1 LAQTIVVA
9 TGEIGRFPPV
19 GHDAA
24 YCRWVG
30 STKISNGKRKG
41 QGHSNNGHPYLEWA
55 SREAAQ
61 GAIRF
66 SPTVPRFSQRQQ
78 AKSHLLIARKAV
90 AHKRARACYD
100 ILRDLVPFDVHK
112 ALG

>member
-1 LAQTIVVA
+1 VVA
-9 TGEIGRFPPV
+9 TGESGRFPPV

-24 YCRWVG
+24 YGRWVG
-30 STKISNGKRKG
+30 STKISNGTRKG
-41 QGHSNNGHPYLEWA
+41 QGHSNNGHPSLEGA

-61 GAIRF
+61 GASRC
-66 SPTVPRFSQRQQ
+66 SPTVPRFSQRPQ
-78 AKSHLLIARKAV
+78 AKSHLLSARKAV

-100 ILRDLVPFDVHK
+100 MLRDLVPFAVHK

>member
-1 LAQTIVVA
+1 VLA

-19 GHDAA
+19 GHYAS
-24 YCRWVG
+24 YCRCVG

-41 QGHSNNGHPYLEWA
+41 QGHSNNGPPSLEGA

-61 GAIRF
+61 GASRC
-66 SPTVPRFSQRQQ
+66 SPTVPRFSQRPQ

-100 ILRDLVPFDVHK
+100 MLRDLVPFAVHK